1 MKSRYIGTIV
11 GLGFA
16 IPGLLTLV
24 SVDMMVFMF
33 IPMLSFLPIA
43 LPLELL
49 GSGLFDNY
57 AMTTLLV
64 LFGLTIAFGL
74 SSYYFFKHLIN
85 DRQEN
90 RTLNMVRFWGY
101 FGLQLIIVH
110 PLIFY
115 IWAFDNSGS
124 SGDGQFIFGAFETF
138 PISSGLFLI
147 LGIVIDFIKNKKRGT
162 TKPIR
167 NTLRDA
173 TTP

>member
-1 MKSRYIGTIV
+1 MKSKYLGTLV
-11 GLGFA
+11 GFGFA

-49 GSGLFDNY
+49 GNRFCDDY
-57 AMTTLLV
+57 AMTALLV

-74 SSYYFFKHLIN
+74 SSYYFFKLLIK

-90 RTLNMVRFWGY
+90 RNLNTIKFWGY
-101 FGLQLIIVH
+101 FGLQLIIIH

-115 IWAFDNSGS
+115 VWAFDNSGS
-124 SGDGQFIFGAFETF
+124 SGDGQFIFEAFETF
-138 PISSGLFLI
+138 PIRSGLFLI
-147 LGIVIDFIKNKKRGT
+147 LGIVIDYVKNKKMVPNRT
-162 TKPIR
+162 
-167 NTLRDA
+167 
-173 TTP
+173 

>member
-1 MKSRYIGTIV
+1 MKSKYIGTLV

-33 IPMLSFLPIA
+33 IPILSFVPIA
-43 LPLELL
+43 APLELL
-49 GSGLFDNY
+49 GIGLFDDY
-57 AMTTLLV
+57 AMTALLV
-64 LFGLTIAFGL
+64 LFGLTVAFGL
-74 SSYYFFKHLIN
+74 SSYYFFKQLIK

-101 FGLQLIIVH
+101 FGLQLIIIH

-115 IWAFDNSGS
+115 VWAFDNSGS

-138 PISSGLFLI
+138 PLSSGLFLI
-147 LGIVIDFIKNKKRGT
+147 LGIVIDYMKNKKTVANNG
-162 TKPIR
+162 
-167 NTLRDA
+167 
-173 TTP
+173 